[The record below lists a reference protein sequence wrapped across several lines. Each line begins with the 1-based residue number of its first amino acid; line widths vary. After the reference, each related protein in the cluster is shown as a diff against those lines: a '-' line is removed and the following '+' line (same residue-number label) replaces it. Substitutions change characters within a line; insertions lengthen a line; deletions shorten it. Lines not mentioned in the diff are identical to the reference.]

1 MFNLDA
7 IIKPMVLTLYVLCL
21 SLKNFC
27 AIIARGGPLA
37 VLWVVACPCFYLIT
51 YFVAHLTLLYMVEAS
66 HAQSMSDAIKAYITS
81 PPKQARKITVE
92 GEDDLNHQAK
102 QETEEED

>member
-1 MFNLDA
+1 
-7 IIKPMVLTLYVLCL
+7 
-21 SLKNFC
+21 
-27 AIIARGGPLA
+27 
-37 VLWVVACPCFYLIT
+37 
-51 YFVAHLTLLYMVEAS
+51 MVEAS